1 MMGQGDMTDNQK
13 IFTSLLQVKDYLI
26 DQGYKVSK
34 SKIYRDAEN
43 GKITAQTDAAGNKS
57 VSALAAWEYAE
68 KHLEK
73 TGVNKSDL
81 KNLQSQKLMNAIKI
95 QEIEHQRKSF
105 DLEKEQ
111 GKYIPRA
118 DFESEL
124 AARAAV
130 LESGF
135 RHLFNVKAR
144 EWIAIVGGKPERTA
158 DFLAALNT
166 GLDEQLNTYAT
177 TQVFQVIFED
187 KDDEPEP
194 SPGTGKD
201 GGEER

>member
-1 MMGQGDMTDNQK
+1 MTEDQK

-26 DQGYKVSK
+26 EQGYKVSK

-43 GKITAQTDAAGNKS
+43 GKIQAQTDGSGNKS
-57 VSALAAWEYAE
+57 VSAIAAWEYAE

-73 TGVNKSDL
+73 VGANKGDL
-81 KNLQSQKLMNAIKI
+81 KNLQATKLLEAIKI
-95 QEIEHQRKSF
+95 QKIDRQRKTF
-105 DLEKEQ
+105 DLEREQ

-118 DFESEL
+118 EFESEL

-144 EWIAIVGGKPERTA
+144 EWIAIVGGKPDRTA
-158 DFLAALNT
+158 DFLAALND

-177 TQVFQVIFED
+177 TKVFQVIFED
-187 KDDEPEP
+187 RDDEQE
-194 SPGTGKD
+194 SGADGSGDD
-201 GGEER
+201 GGASRKEST

>member
-1 MMGQGDMTDNQK
+1 MTEDQK
-13 IFTSLLQVKDYLI
+13 IFTSLLQVKAYLI
-26 DQGYKVSK
+26 EQGYKVSK
-34 SKIYRDAEN
+34 SKIYRDADN

-73 TGVNKSDL
+73 VGANKGDL
-81 KNLQSQKLMNAIKI
+81 KNLQATKLLEAIKI
-95 QEIEHQRKSF
+95 QKIDHQRKVF

-144 EWIAIVGGKPERTA
+144 EWIAIVGGKPDRTA
-158 DFLAALNT
+158 DFLAALNA

-187 KDDEPEP
+187 TDDDPDPGPEA
-194 SPGTGKD
+194 
-201 GGEER
+201 GGGS